1 MVLAISVMLEHFCV
15 FAAPASRQRLT
26 VAIPMC
32 SYDWTPW
39 GDLPAPTAAHMQQ

>member
-1 MVLAISVMLEHFCV
+1 MGLSIPFLMFTFLV
-15 FAAPASRQRLT
+15 FPVQASQQRLT